1 MFYIS
6 EVNKSDSEL
15 GCLVNELD
23 IFLAELYPAVSNHSL
38 DLSIV
43 SDENLRCLMVR
54 DKQGV
59 PAGCGAVLFQ
69 EAGFGE
75 IKRVYIRPEF
85 RGRKL
90 GELIVGSLEQ
100 LARENR
106 CHQLRLETGI
116 HQQPAIALYR
126 RCGYEVCDPFPP
138 YLADPLSIFMH
149 KIIQ

>member
-23 IFLAELYPAVSNHSL
+23 MFLAELYPAGSNHSL
-38 DLSIV
+38 DLSTV
-43 SDENLRCLMVR
+43 SDENLRCLMISI
-54 DKQGV
+54 

-69 EAGFGE
+69 ETGFGE
-75 IKRVYIRPEF
+75 IKRVYICPEF

-90 GELIVGSLEQ
+90 GELIIGSLEQ

-106 CHQLRLETGI
+106 CHQSRLETGI
-116 HQQPAIALYR
+116 H
-126 RCGYEVCDPFPP
+126 
-138 YLADPLSIFMH
+138 
-149 KIIQ
+149 